1 MDVKYEDGSRTEDE
15 RGGHLLKLFRC
26 IGIIGILEII
36 LSIVYPT
43 IVDDRHA
50 LSYSKSNISKGRV
63 E

>member
-1 MDVKYEDGSRTEDE
+1 MDVKYEDGRTEDE
-15 RGGHLLKLFRC
+15 RGGHLLELFRC
-26 IGIIGILEII
+26 LGIIGILEIM
-36 LSIVYPT
+36 LSIVYRT